1 MGKEEGTFSGLLA
14 DLPRLV
20 PRAPAT
26 FLIAVACVGV
36 FVRFQVDGGP
46 RSEEEWA
53 RWGVVGLDRV
63 LGGHAWGLLTS
74 CVIHA
79 NAIHLLFNLWWMWE
93 LGVRIETWLG
103 TWRYVAL
110 VVVSALASS
119 FAQGIASYG
128 LGIGMSG
135 VVYAL
140 FGFAWISRPR
150 RPELADVAHPRNVTW
165 MVLWLAG
172 CFVATELGYANIGN
186 AAHVSG
192 LALGALL
199 AFAVIRKRAWAYAGL
214 AAMLLALAAGAAW
227 RT

>member
-74 CVIHA
+74 CVVHA

-103 TWRYVAL
+103 TWRYVA
-110 VVVSALASS
+110 
-119 FAQGIASYG
+119 
-128 LGIGMSG
+128 
-135 VVYAL
+135 
-140 FGFAWISRPR
+140 
-150 RPELADVAHPRNVTW
+150 
-165 MVLWLAG
+165 
-172 CFVATELGYANIGN
+172 
-186 AAHVSG
+186 
-192 LALGALL
+192 
-199 AFAVIRKRAWAYAGL
+199 
-214 AAMLLALAAGAAW
+214 
-227 RT
+227 